1 MAARKPIKKAVAKK
15 ATATRVRKK
24 NDDEAFTPLE
34 QYCIALNEY
43 FKALKR
49 AGFPE
54 SICMTMVM
62 DKSTY
67 PDWILPP
74 KPLEKISG
82 NDYEEDEDDD

>member
-67 PDWILPP
+67 PDWILP
-74 KPLEKISG
+74 KPI
-82 NDYEEDEDDD
+82 NPDIPAPYEDEDEE